1 METKSLASE
10 ATIHQHMTLGLGVI
24 SSALAGIFR
33 VYKIETSTQHYKHM
47 QNA

>member
-10 ATIHQHMTLGLGVI
+10 AIIHQQMTLGLGVI
-24 SSALAGIFR
+24 SSVLAGISR